1 MARSRNPARRRL
13 SVVLNRAVPVV
24 LVLGAAAWLAP
35 GSLSRLAGWA
45 MVAVLIVAPI
55 GRVGWLAARWTR
67 FDPRFAW
74 TGWGLLGAITAAT
87 ALAVVLR

>member
-13 SVVLNRAVPVV
+13 SAVLNREVPVV
-24 LVLGAAAWLAP
+24 LALGVVAWLAP
-35 GSLSRLAGWA
+35 GTPSRVAGWT
-45 MVAVLIVAPI
+45 MVAVLIVTPV
-55 GRVGWLAARWTR
+55 GRVGWLARRWMR

-74 TGWGLLGAITAAT
+74 TAWGLLGAITAAT